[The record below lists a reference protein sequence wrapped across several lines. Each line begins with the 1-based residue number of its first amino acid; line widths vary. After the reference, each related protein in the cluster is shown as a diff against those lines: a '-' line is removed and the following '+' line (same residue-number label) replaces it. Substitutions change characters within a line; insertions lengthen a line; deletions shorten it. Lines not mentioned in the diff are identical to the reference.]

1 MSRVARCTTRSV
13 SRIHIIL
20 IDLLGSLGR
29 VDGGAGVALE
39 KPYHLVSAEAS
50 EGILGVEVSGDRE
63 GVAERC
69 AKRVLETLCRSCGA
83 RVEVRESYDLHI
95 GLGGVTQLCLATAR
109 SISLSLG
116 LDIDSIE
123 LARIT
128 GRGGTSGIG
137 VHAFRSGG
145 FLVDGGH
152 RYPSEKSYVAPSDYV
167 EAPPPPLVSRVEVP
181 GDWGFI
187 LVIPKTSRR
196 IYGGLERKIFT
207 EASSISPEEVWR
219 VSHIVLMGIMPSV
232 AVGDIELFRRSISMI
247 QDLGFKKIEW
257 KYQGKEVWA
266 IRRKLEELGI
276 GFGLSSMGPA
286 IYIPCKGGECI
297 DIGVSVKMVINGDA
311 ITMVSQGRN
320 RGADSFCD

>member
-1 MSRVARCTTRSV
+1 MARCTTRSV
-13 SRIHIIL
+13 SRIHITL

-29 VDGGAGVALE
+29 VDGGAGIALE
-39 KPYHLVSAEAS
+39 KPYHLVSAEVS
-50 EGILGVEVSGDRE
+50 EGIPGIEVNGDRG

-69 AKRVLETLCRSCGA
+69 ARKVLEALCRSCGA
-83 RVEVRESYDLHI
+83 RVEVRESYDLHM

-123 LARIT
+123 LARIA

-137 VHAFRSGG
+137 IHAFRSGG

-152 RYPSEKSYVAPSDYV
+152 RYPSEKSYIAPSDYV
-167 EAPPPPLVSRVEVP
+167 KAPPPPLISRLEIP
-181 GDWGFI
+181 SDWGFI
-187 LVIPKTSRR
+187 LVIPKTSKR
-196 IYGGLERKIFT
+196 IYGELERKIFT
-207 EASSISPEEVWR
+207 EASSIPVEEVWR
-219 VSHIVLMGIMPSV
+219 VSHIALMGLMPSV

-257 KYQGKEVWA
+257 RYQGKEVWV

-276 GFGLSSMGPA
+276 GFGLSSMGPTT
-286 IYIPCKGGECI
+286 YIPCKGRECI
-297 DIGVSVKMVINGDA
+297 DIGESVKRVINSDM
-311 ITMVSQGRN
+311 ITIASQGRN
-320 RGADSFCD
+320 KGADSFCD